1 MAAEK
6 EILPGAAEIVS
17 VQEGGCHHDGDQEDL
32 DRDDEDKSAVFGH
45 HGLVAGAPVE
55 GEELVYFSE
64 REVSKE
70 REFCPVCDSMYQDAE
85 GVAFDDLKEEGVKV
99 LEPI

>member
-32 DRDDEDKSAVFGH
+32 DRDDEDKSAVSGH
-45 HGLVAGAPVE
+45 HELVAGTPVE
-55 GEELVYFSE
+55 GEELVYFTQ

-70 REFCPVCDSMYQDAE
+70 GEFCPLFHSVYEDAE
-85 GVAFDDLKEEGVKV
+85 GVAFDDV
-99 LEPI
+99 